1 MKYLLLD
8 EKDGILTI
16 TLNRPQALN
25 ALNIPLLSELKK
37 VFDDQVYPDKNIKG
51 VIITGSGNK
60 AFAAGADIAE
70 FANFVGE
77 EGEAMS
83 RDGHRVFNTIEQ
95 SPKPVIAAINGFS
108 LGGGNEL
115 AMACHLRIASSTAR
129 FGQPEVNLGLIPG
142 YGATQRLPQLI
153 GKGKAMELLMTA
165 DIIKADE
172 ALRLGLVNRVL
183 EPEELMAACR
193 AVLLKIMSKGPL
205 AIARVIGCVNA
216 FYEDA
221 QDGFD
226 EECRQFGVSFE
237 TRDFKEG
244 TAAFLAKKPAKFTGE

>member
-1 MKYLLLD
+1 MNYLLLE

-16 TLNRPQALN
+16 TLNRPEALN
-25 ALNIPLLSELKK
+25 ALNIALLSELKK
-37 VFDDQVYPDKNIKG
+37 VFDQQVYPDKNIRG

-70 FANFVGE
+70 FAGFDGE

-83 RDGHRVFNTIEQ
+83 RDGHWVFNTIEQ

-115 AMACHLRIASSTAR
+115 AMACHIRIASTKAR

-153 GKGKAMELLMTA
+153 GKGKALELLMTA
-165 DIIKADE
+165 GIIKADE
-172 ALRLGLVNRVL
+172 ALRLGLVNQVV
-183 EPEELMAACR
+183 EPDELMPT
-193 AVLLKIMSKGPL
+193 VVSMLQKIMSKAPL
-205 AIARVIGCVNA
+205 AIARVITCVNA
-216 FYEDA
+216 FYESGK
-221 QDGFD
+221 DGFD
-226 EECRQFGVSFE
+226 EECQQFGASFD
-237 TRDFKEG
+237 TRDFKAG
-244 TAAFLAKKPAKFTGE
+244 TSAFLLKKQAEFKGE